1 MSKINILNL
10 VLSIIVITLA
20 IVIYYSE
27 EPNTQLD
34 RLTEIDV
41 NSIRTID
48 IQHNKNKTNLIKHN
62 QRWEITQPTSIA
74 ANDFRINSLLKLLN
88 APVHSQYS
96 VDEVNL
102 ADTGLEKSAT
112 KISFDGQEI
121 TFGTHNTATE
131 LRYIQLNNSVF
142 TIEDVYYPLISSNFS
157 TLVSFNL
164 LPNDSHIKKLI
175 LRNQTI
181 TKNLMNFW
189 QSNIKLTADNLNKVI
204 DDWKTT
210 QAFGVHEYL
219 KREKLGEVFVY
230 LENTQ
235 EPITFIIADDDPWL
249 ILARPELGLE
259 YHLNIE
265 AYNKLIEPK
274 QLNHL

>member
-27 EPNTQLD
+27 APNTQLD
-34 RLTEIDV
+34 RLTDLDV
-41 NSIRTID
+41 NSISSID
-48 IQHNKNKTNLIKHN
+48 IRHNKNKTSLIKN
-62 QRWEITQPTSIA
+62 SQRWEITQPISVA

-88 APVHSQYS
+88 APVHKQYS

-102 ADTGLEKSAT
+102 NDTGLKKSAT

-121 TFGTHNTATE
+121 TFGIDNTATG
-131 LRYIQLNNSVF
+131 LRYIQSNNSVY

-157 TLVSFNL
+157 TLVSLNL
-164 LPNDSHIKKLI
+164 LPDDSRINKLI

-181 TKNLMNFW
+181 TKNLMGFW
-189 QSNIKLTADNLNKVI
+189 QSNIELTADNINEVI
-204 DDWKTT
+204 DDWQHA
-210 QAFGVHEYL
+210 QAFGVHEYI
-219 KREKLGEVFVY
+219 KREKLGEIIIY
-230 LENTQ
+230 LENVK
-235 EPITFIIADDDPWL
+235 EPITYIIADDDPWL

-259 YHLNIE
+259 YHINIE

-274 QLNHL
+274 

>member
-27 EPNTQLD
+27 EPSTQLD
-34 RLTEIDV
+34 RLTDLDV
-41 NSIRTID
+41 NAISSID
-48 IQHNKNKTNLIKHN
+48 IQHNKNRASLIKKS
-62 QRWEITQPTSIA
+62 QRWAFTQPISVA

-88 APVHSQYS
+88 APVHSQYPI
-96 VDEVNL
+96 DEVNL
-102 ADTGLEKSAT
+102 ADIGLEKSAT

-121 TFGTHNTATE
+121 TFGVDNAATG
-131 LRYIQLNNSVF
+131 LRYIQLNNNVY

-175 LRNQTI
+175 LKNQTI
-181 TKNLMNFW
+181 TKTSTGFW
-189 QSNIKLTADNLNKVI
+189 QSNLDMTADNINKAI
-204 DDWKTT
+204 DDWKHA
-210 QAFGVHEYL
+210 QAFGVHEYI
-219 KREKLGEVFVY
+219 KREELGEVFIY
-230 LENTQ
+230 LENEQ
-235 EPITFIIADDDPWL
+235 EPITYIIADADPWL

-265 AYNKLIEPK
+265 AYNNLITPR
-274 QLNHL
+274 